1 MSKLFEGLEAFDRKP
16 PEKSIVLR
24 VANAY
29 ELLGELKEKERVL
42 QKYNYLLT
50 ENESSTKKSKRTLSK
65 KKNPGKNL

>member
-29 ELLGELKEKERVL
+29 ELLGKLNEKEKVL
-42 QKYNYLLT
+42 QKYKYLLT
-50 ENESSTKKSKRTLSK
+50 ENESPKKSKRNLSK
-65 KKNPGKNL
+65 KKNKLGKNL